1 MQQRWPLLHVAATTI
16 YTVTSETCARCLRC
30 YSADTCRER
39 KKATRSGNYARP
51 RAMRDARARPLP
63 SGSGCDT
70 PKLAPAVHPILFFG
84 YLPARVNHQKA
95 TLAYCNDARPRA
107 QCARPLPSGGGC
119 CDLPTTEPLPVS
131 SVSSKLLLLTQR
143 CVDRAQLV
151 CVTARTRCATRA
163 RGRCRRGAAAAS
175 C

>member
-1 MQQRWPLLHVAATTI
+1 
-16 YTVTSETCARCLRC
+16 
-30 YSADTCRER
+30 
-39 KKATRSGNYARP
+39 
-51 RAMRDARARPLP
+51 MRDARARPLP

-119 CDLPTTEPLPVS
+119 CDLPTTEPPPVS
-131 SVSSKLLLLTQR
+131 LVSSKLLLLTQR
-143 CVDRAQLV
+143 CMIARNW
-151 CVTARTRCATRA
+151 CVTARAMRDAHA
-163 RGRCRRGAAAAS
+163 RPLPSSVDCCELPTTEPPLAS
-175 C
+175 